1 MARKT
6 ILAVDDQS
14 EVLTVIEDILF
25 DSYDVLVAKTP
36 TRALGLLQKEAIDL
50 ILMDVQMPGING
62 IDLIEHLRKEAG
74 PLGKIPV
81 IFVTSEADKDTIQRA
96 LSRENREVVKGYV
109 LKPLDPDDLKER
121 IGEVFKG
128 QGPGSP

>member
-14 EVLTVIEDILF
+14 EVLTMIEDILF
-25 DSYDVLVAKTP
+25 DFYDVVAAKTT
-36 TRALGLLQKEAIDL
+36 TRALGLLQKEVIDL
-50 ILMDVQMPGING
+50 ILMDIQMPGING
-62 IDLIEHLRKEAG
+62 IDFVEHLREAG

-81 IFVTSEADKDTIQRA
+81 IFVTSDAERDTIIRA

-109 LKPLDPDDLKER
+109 LKPIDPEVLKEK
-121 IGEVFKG
+121 IADVFRS
-128 QGPGSP
+128 QRPGAQ